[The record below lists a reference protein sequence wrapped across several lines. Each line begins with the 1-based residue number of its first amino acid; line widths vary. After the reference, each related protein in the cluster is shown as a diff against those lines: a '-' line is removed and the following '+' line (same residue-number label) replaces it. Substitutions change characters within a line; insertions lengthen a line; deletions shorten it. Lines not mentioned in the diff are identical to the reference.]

1 MSGRVT
7 LEVCVDSIEGAVAA
21 EEAGATRV
29 ELCANLRESGTTPSA
44 GAIELAGERIRIP
57 FHVMIR
63 PRAGDFCYSA
73 TEREVMARDI
83 ESARRRGAAGVVLG
97 MLTRD
102 GEVDAGATRRLVE
115 AARPLEVTFHR
126 AFDVARDPMDALER
140 IIGLGAER
148 VLTSGG
154 EESAEEG
161 IGFIRRLVEAAGGRI
176 VVIAG
181 AGVNAEN
188 AERIVRETGVREVH
202 ASCRSENGST
212 DPERVRALVRA
223 LAGLR
228 ETPGSLLL

>member
-1 MSGRVT
+1 VSGRVT

-44 GAIELAGERIRIP
+44 GAIELAKELIRIP
-57 FHVMIR
+57 FHIMIR
-63 PRAGDFCYSA
+63 SRPGDFCYST
-73 TEREVMARDI
+73 TELEVMARDI
-83 ESARRRGAAGVVLG
+83 ESAKRLGAAGVVLG
-97 MLTRD
+97 VLTRD
-102 GEVDAGATRRLVE
+102 GDVDACATRRLME

-126 AFDVARDPMDALER
+126 AFDVVRDPMDALER
-140 IIGLGAER
+140 LVDLGAER

-181 AGVNAEN
+181 AGVNAAN

-202 ASCRSENGST
+202 ASCRGEGGAT
-212 DPERVRALVRA
+212 DPERVRALVQA
-223 LAGLR
+223 LA
-228 ETPGSLLL
+228 LL